1 MDFELTDEQELI
13 REAVREFADAEVA
26 PIAAELDRDH
36 RFPHEL
42 LPKMADLSLMGM
54 PFPEKF
60 GGAGADEVSYVI
72 AVEEVSRA
80 CASTGCILSA
90 HTSLATWP
98 VYKFGTDAQKDKYLH
113 DMASGRRLGA
123 FALTEPAAGTDAGA
137 APARP
142 C

>member
-13 REAVREFADAEVA
+13 REAVREFAEAEVA

-36 RFPHEL
+36 RFPSEL

-54 PFPEKF
+54 PFPEKV

-80 CASTGCILSA
+80 CASTGC
-90 HTSLATWP
+90 HT
-98 VYKFGTDAQKDKYLH
+98 
-113 DMASGRRLGA
+113 LGA
-123 FALTEPAAGTDAGA
+123 HLPRHLAGIQVRNRRSAG
-137 APARP
+137 PVP
-142 C
+142 H